1 MSKYAFGADIGGTT
15 VKLGLFTGDGVLLE
29 KWEIKTTAVE
39 GDNTTILM
47 NVNAALQAKIIEKG
61 IERADVLGVG
71 MGVPGP
77 VLADGT
83 VNNCVNLKWGMFNV
97 VETMQHITGFRVRAG
112 NDANVAALGEQ
123 FRGGGQEY

>member
-83 VNNCVNLKWGMFNV
+83 VNKCANLKWGMFNV

>member
-39 GDNTTILM
+39 GDNTTIRM
-47 NVNAALQAKIIEKG
+47 NGNAALQAKIIEKG

-83 VNNCVNLKWGMFNV
+83 VNKCVNLKWGMFNV